1 MRLGSQLQELA
12 PGEGSRYAVRLLES
26 EPLRADIF
34 IVAAGIAP
42 NTELA
47 KAAGLDVNRGVR
59 VDAHM
64 ATSSSGVY
72 AAGDV
77 AEWEGRVMGL
87 WPVAVE
93 QAEVAAR
100 NALGEPVDYQEPVLS
115 TVLKVVGADLVSVGE
130 HEGKE
135 GDEIL
140 FEENLVEYRY
150 RKLVIRDGRLK
161 GAILIGWPALVETV
175 SKAVKAGRDVA
186 PVLGALRRNDWS
198 CFEQSALVDTA

>member
-1 MRLGSQLQELA
+1 VQLLDD
-12 PGEGSRYAVRLLES
+12 

-34 IVAAGIAP
+34 IVAAGISS

-47 KAAGLDVNRGVR
+47 RAAGLDVNRGVR

-64 ATSSSGVY
+64 ATSAPGVY

-115 TVLKVVGADLVSVGE
+115 TVLKVVGADLVSVGD
-130 HEGKE
+130 HEGT
-135 GDEIL
+135 
-140 FEENLVEYRY
+140 
-150 RKLVIRDGRLK
+150 DGMRFVRREPGRVPLPQAGHPRWPAP
-161 GAILIGWPALVETV
+161 GAILIGWPAWWRP
-175 SKAVKAGRDVA
+175 SA
-186 PVLGALRRNDWS
+186 RR
-198 CFEQSALVDTA
+198 